1 MKLAVMQ
8 PYFFP
13 YLGYFALIKKVDRF
27 VLFDTPQFIRHG
39 WIERNMVLKPNGEPL
54 YIKVPLKKHNR
65 ETAINEIRIRE
76 TEDWRKKIFSQ
87 LEPYKKVA
95 PNYDRVIDLLGEIFE
110 IETDSIVE
118 LNVYALEKTCKFLG
132 ISTPIEIWSSMDVAI
147 DSVHSPDEW
156 ALNISKALYAKEYYN
171 PEGGVSFFNRDKF
184 KKEGIELF
192 FVKFHPKIYKQFT
205 SDFTPFLSVID
216 VMMFNSKDKIEDM
229 LENCTFF

>member
-13 YLGYFALIKKVDRF
+13 YLGYFALIKKVDTF

-39 WIERNMVLKPNGEPL
+39 WIERNQVLKPNGEPL
-54 YIKVPLKKHNR
+54 YIKVPLKRHKR
-65 ETAINEIRIRE
+65 ETAINEIKIKD
-76 TEDWRKKIFSQ
+76 TEDWRKKIFAQ

-95 PNYDRVIDLLGEIFE
+95 PNYERVIELLYEIFKC
-110 IETDSIVE
+110 ETESLVE
-118 LNVYALEKTCKFLG
+118 FNFYALKKTCKYLR
-132 ISTPIEIWSSMDVAI
+132 ISTPIQIWSSMNI
-147 DSVHSPDEW
+147 DIDQVNAPDEW

-184 KKEGIELF
+184 KKEDIDLF
-192 FVKFHPKIYKQFT
+192 FLKFQPKNYKQFT

-216 VMMFNSKDKIEDM
+216 VMMFNSKEKIQDL
-229 LENCTFF
+229 LENCNFF